1 MQRFVELKVLA
12 NDLHFY
18 WSNSSWLFIKE
29 ISQGMQCQ
37 GRETH
42 TDTEGHRERRHCFVL
57 FCFVS
62 ECHFSCRKETIA
74 QMVVPEAHISSSKV
88 SNKSIVEEDVQK
100 EVRVCD
106 RKGFAERSCSVCNTK
121 KAAAAQEEL
130 VNAIPRERER
140 EYSSRAAKKRTRW
153 MCLKP
158 VNTSVFSSSQP
169 IPPAPT
175 ISTFSFCSPLN
186 KQEHAHACT
195 KPLRR
200 RVWACFATPR
210 ERTPTWRRP

>member
-1 MQRFVELKVLA
+1 
-12 NDLHFY
+12 
-18 WSNSSWLFIKE
+18 
-29 ISQGMQCQ
+29 
-37 GRETH
+37 
-42 TDTEGHRERRHCFVL
+42 
-57 FCFVS
+57 
-62 ECHFSCRKETIA
+62 
-74 QMVVPEAHISSSKV
+74 MVVPEAHISSSKV

-210 ERTPTWRRP
+210 ERTPTWRRPQWWWWVVMEKNKKHTSIIFLAPENHCKKPLDPTKPQTPKQKQQQQQQQEEKKEQNRTEQKQRGTIEIPR